1 MNRDGI
7 LVFPSF
13 IKCFFFLFQVL
24 YLLLTSDKV
33 YEKSKFPLRLT
44 EIGHLGLVEMMKNC
58 DISGPMFKRFLEQ
71 VSVQGRKDE
80 YRSEL
85 I

>member
-1 MNRDGI
+1 MNRDGL

-13 IKCFFFLFQVL
+13 IKFFFLFQVL

-85 I
+85 V

>member
-13 IKCFFFLFQVL
+13 IKFFFFLFQVL

-85 I
+85 V

>member
-1 MNRDGI
+1 M
-7 LVFPSF
+7 FY
-13 IKCFFFLFQVL
+13 FLFQVL

-80 YRSEL
+80 YRSVL
-85 I
+85 V

>member
-13 IKCFFFLFQVL
+13 IKWFFFLFQVL

-85 I
+85 V